1 MFFEAF
7 LLNICVIEKFLLILQ
22 RETMDDNHSSAG
34 KCIFCR
40 AGGGYEGRKD
50 RNAKRGGE
58 AEKNE
63 AGESTE

>member
-1 MFFEAF
+1 VFFEAF

-40 AGGGYEGRKD
+40 MGGGSE
-50 RNAKRGGE
+50 GGE
-58 AEKNE
+58 
-63 AGESTE
+63 GG